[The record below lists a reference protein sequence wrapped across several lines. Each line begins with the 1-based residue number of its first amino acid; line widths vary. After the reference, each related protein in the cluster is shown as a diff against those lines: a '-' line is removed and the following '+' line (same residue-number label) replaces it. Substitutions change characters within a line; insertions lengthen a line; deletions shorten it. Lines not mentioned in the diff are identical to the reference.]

1 MQIKSRIQ
9 NMDFF
14 FFFGNVGPGNIGKL
28 GGATWIW
35 DGRCE
40 IFPLV
45 DRLSRDVKKIGKMK
59 FSVKDHKVV
68 CECLSIYKSY
78 DTVYYD
84 INSDNQFRYMRNLIS
99 FIEQPLSFFFF
110 SFLQSCSFTFLILS
124 SILCVKARCC
134 PFTRRT
140 KNASSYRFPSC
151 LSFFRF

>member
-1 MQIKSRIQ
+1 MQIKSRIHAS
-9 NMDFF
+9 DFF

-110 SFLQSCSFTFLILS
+110 LPAVLLLYFSHLVLHPVCESKVLS
-124 SILCVKARCC
+124 IHTQNEECV
-134 PFTRRT
+134 
-140 KNASSYRFPSC
+140 
-151 LSFFRF
+151 FF